1 MQRMSNEAITVLVV
15 EDDQFTRTTLCAAL
29 RHHGLTVAGEAK
41 NARDGLELAKHAS
54 PDAALLD
61 LDLGGGPSG
70 IDLAHALRQ
79 LDPRIGIVILTTYED
94 PRMAGHS
101 LATLPAN
108 TKYLLKRALS
118 DSAALPRALTE
129 AVDAAKGPVSTAIAP
144 PQAPRITAGL
154 TPTQLEVMRLVAEGY
169 SNGGIA
175 EKRTVTEGAVEK
187 MVHRIGKHLGVDAE
201 SQSNQRVLI
210 AREYLRL
217 TGAPVRRDG

>member
-1 MQRMSNEAITVLVV
+1 MHRMSNEAITVLVV

-41 NARDGLELAKHAS
+41 NARGGLEFAKHAN

-70 IDLAHALRQ
+70 IDLAHALRKLHPQ
-79 LDPRIGIVILTTYED
+79 IGIVILTTYED

-108 TKYLLKRALS
+108 TKYLLKRDLS
-118 DSAALPRALTE
+118 DSAALPLALSE
-129 AVDAAKGPVSTAIAP
+129 AVEAATGQVLSAIVP
-144 PQAPRITAGL
+144 PLPPRTTAGL
-154 TPTQLEVMRLVAEGY
+154 TATQLEVMRLVAEGY

-175 EKRTVTEGAVEK
+175 EQRTVTEGAVEK
-187 MVHRIGKHLGVDAE
+187 MIHRIGRHLGVDSE

-217 TGAPVRRDG
+217 TGAPVRRNG

>member
-1 MQRMSNEAITVLVV
+1 MSNEAITVLVV

-41 NARDGLELAKHAS
+41 NARDGLELARHAS
-54 PDAALLD
+54 PDVALLD

-79 LDPRIGIVILTTYED
+79 VHPRIGIVILTTYED

-101 LATLPAN
+101 LATLPTN
-108 TKYLLKRALS
+108 TKYLLKRDLS

-129 AVDAAKGPVSTAIAP
+129 AVHAATGQVSSAIVP
-144 PQAPRITAGL
+144 PLQPRTTAGL
-154 TPTQLEVMRLVAEGY
+154 TETQLEVMRLVAEGY

-175 EKRTVTEGAVEK
+175 EQRTVTEGAVEK
-187 MVHRIGKHLGVDAE
+187 MIHRIGRQLGVDAE

>member
-41 NARDGLELAKHAS
+41 NARDGLELARHAS
-54 PDAALLD
+54 PDVALLD

-79 LDPRIGIVILTTYED
+79 VHPRIGIVILTTYED

-101 LATLPAN
+101 LATLPTN
-108 TKYLLKRALS
+108 TKYLLKRDLS

-129 AVDAAKGPVSTAIAP
+129 AVHAATGQVSSAIVP
-144 PQAPRITAGL
+144 PLQPRTTAGL
-154 TPTQLEVMRLVAEGY
+154 TETQLEVMRLVAEGY

-175 EKRTVTEGAVEK
+175 EQRTVTEGAVEK
-187 MVHRIGKHLGVDAE
+187 MIHRIGRQLGVDAE

>member
-1 MQRMSNEAITVLVV
+1 MQRMSSEAITVLVV

-79 LDPRIGIVILTTYED
+79 LHPRIGIVILTTYED

-101 LATLPAN
+101 LATLPVN
-108 TKYLLKRALS
+108 TKYLLKRDLS

-129 AVDAAKGPVSTAIAP
+129 AVHAATGQLSSAIVP
-144 PQAPRITAGL
+144 PLQPRTTAGL
-154 TPTQLEVMRLVAEGY
+154 TETQLEVMRLVAEGY

-175 EKRTVTEGAVEK
+175 KQRTVTEGAVEK
-187 MVHRIGKHLGVDAE
+187 MIHRIGRQLGVDAE

>member
-1 MQRMSNEAITVLVV
+1 MSSEAITVLVV

-70 IDLAHALRQ
+70 IDLAHAVRQ
-79 LDPRIGIVILTTYED
+79 LHPRIGIVILTTYED

-101 LATLPAN
+101 LAALPVN
-108 TKYLLKRALS
+108 TKYLLKRDMS

-129 AVDAAKGPVSTAIAP
+129 AVHAATGQLSSAIVP
-144 PQAPRITAGL
+144 PLQPRTTAGL
-154 TPTQLEVMRLVAEGY
+154 TETQLEVMRLVAEGY

-175 EKRTVTEGAVEK
+175 EQRTVTEGAVEK
-187 MVHRIGKHLGVDAE
+187 MIHRIGRQLGVDAE